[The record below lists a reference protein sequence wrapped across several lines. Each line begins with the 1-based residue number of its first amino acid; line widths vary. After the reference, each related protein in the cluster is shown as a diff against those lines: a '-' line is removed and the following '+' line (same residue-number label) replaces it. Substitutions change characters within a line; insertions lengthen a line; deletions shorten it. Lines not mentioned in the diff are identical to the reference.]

1 MLRRIG
7 LNSSF
12 RHTKPGG
19 WVEFGEFDIDYYSQ
33 DGTLA
38 KDSALRR
45 WLECLDLASRNVAE
59 RSQAGTSMAKTRLS
73 LAANKRQKK
82 IGAYNLTQLYEGL
95 QGFSLRP
102 FTKYLGWTPEELEVL
117 LVEVRKDLRNRNI
130 HAMFD

>member
-1 MLRRIG
+1 MLRCRSSEDRSDKQTWTNAGGIG
-7 LNSSF
+7 HESWIYERSSC
-12 RHTKPGG
+12 
-19 WVEFGEFDIDYYSQ
+19 Q
-33 DGTLA
+33 A
-38 KDSALRR
+38 
-45 WLECLDLASRNVAE
+45 DLASRNVAE